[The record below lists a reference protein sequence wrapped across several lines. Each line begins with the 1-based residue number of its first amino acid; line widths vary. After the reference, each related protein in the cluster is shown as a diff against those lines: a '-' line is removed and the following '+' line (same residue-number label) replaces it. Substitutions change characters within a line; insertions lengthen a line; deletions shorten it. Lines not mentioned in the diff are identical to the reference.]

1 MPYSYIHFVDNDKDN
16 DLDEK
21 GNPIDRQWKTRDIRN
36 IYLENN
42 LRIYSV
48 GEDLVIDE
56 KVCDTSSKKVYNRIR
71 CRFKPGEN
79 EGVLWECLCD
89 QFGYLINM
97 EEANSDISGDN
108 SAEAV
113 CLRLL
118 EPLLK
123 LGGTGY
129 KLWTDSKYPSIELLK
144 KLKQVGVE
152 LTGTFSCK
160 GKTARVGAPKGV
172 DPHLSSPD
180 P

>member
-1 MPYSYIHFVDNDKDN
+1 
-16 DLDEK
+16 
-21 GNPIDRQWKTRDIRN
+21 
-36 IYLENN
+36 
-42 LRIYSV
+42 
-48 GEDLVIDE
+48 
-56 KVCDTSSKKVYNRIR
+56 
-71 CRFKPGEN
+71 
-79 EGVLWECLCD
+79 
-89 QFGYLINM
+89 M

-180 P
+180 PSHL